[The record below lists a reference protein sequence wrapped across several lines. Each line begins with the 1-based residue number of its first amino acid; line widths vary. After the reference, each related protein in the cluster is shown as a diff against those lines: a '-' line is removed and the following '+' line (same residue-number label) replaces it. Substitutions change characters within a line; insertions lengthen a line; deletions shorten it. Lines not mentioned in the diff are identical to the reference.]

1 MVYIFM
7 ADGTEEIEALTVVD
21 LLRRAGIEIKTVSVE
36 KTNDILGSHGIPI
49 KCDINLSDVSALP
62 EMIVLPGGKKG
73 TETLK
78 ANETLAELIRK
89 QNDRNGYLAAVCAAP
104 TIYGEMGLLMGRSAT
119 CYPGLEEKLIGAKV
133 QSPDVTVAVD
143 DNFITSRGLGT
154 SIDFALKIIELLLS
168 KEDSDKIAK
177 QVVYR

>member
-1 MVYIFM
+1 MVLIFM

-21 LLRRAGIEIKTVSVE
+21 LLRRAGIDIKTVSVE
-36 KTNDILGSHGIPI
+36 KTNDIMGSHGIPI
-49 KCDINLSDVSALP
+49 GCDMNIKDVDKLP

-78 ANETLAELIRK
+78 ANETLAELIRQ
-89 QNDRNGYLAAVCAAP
+89 QNDRNGYLAAICAAP
-104 TIYGEMGLLMGRSAT
+104 TIFGEMGLLMGRKAT
-119 CYPGLEEKLIGAKV
+119 CYPGLEEKLIGARV
-133 QSPDVTVAVD
+133 QTPDVTVAVD

-154 SIDFALKIIELLLS
+154 SIDFALKLIELLIS
-168 KEDSDKIAK
+168 EEDSEKIAK